1 MKRIFISSVQ
11 KEFSEERR
19 ALRNFIQG
27 EALLR
32 RYFSV
37 FLFEDLPA
45 TDRRADQVYLNEVD
59 RCDIFVGLFG
69 TGYGSEN
76 AEGYSPTEREFDR
89 ATAGH
94 KTRFIFIKNAVD
106 SERHLKMRA
115 LITKAEGQVVWRR
128 FSETPELF
136 SDIYAALVQYLEDA
150 ALIRVVP
157 FDAAPCLKARLAD
170 LDKGRISDFIRR
182 ARRERGFPLSEKATT
197 KEFLTHLNLLDA
209 GRPTNAAILLFGRQP
224 QKFLISS
231 EVKCA
236 HFHGTEATKPIPSY
250 HVYKGDVFELVD
262 QAVDFVMS
270 KINLAVGTRAR
281 SNQVP
286 VAYEIPLEVVR
297 EAIVN
302 AVAHRDYTSNGSVQV
317 MLFSNRLEIWN
328 PGGLPPSLTLK
339 MLRKPHGSIPWNPL
353 LAEPLY
359 LAKYIER
366 MGTGTGDMIRRCREA
381 GLPEPR
387 FALTDGFVATL
398 PRRPQK
404 AMETVT
410 AQSGGKISPQAPRK
424 YPASTPQVVA
434 LLKAVK
440 DKPRSRAYL
449 QRVAGIRDREH
460 FRREYL
466 KKLLTARLFE
476 PTIPGKPTSSR
487 QKYRITSSGRNYLA
501 NEKKPTLG

>member
-11 KEFSEERR
+11 NEFSEERR
-19 ALRNFIQG
+19 ALRDFIRG

-59 RCDIFVGLFG
+59 RCDIYVGLFG
-69 TGYGSEN
+69 RGYGSEN
-76 AEGYSPTEREFDR
+76 AAGLSPTEREFDR
-89 ATAGH
+89 ATSGN
-94 KTRFIFIKNAVD
+94 KTRFIFIKNMDD
-106 SERHLKMRA
+106 SERHPKMRA
-115 LITKAEGQVVWRR
+115 LITKAEGQLVWRR

-136 SDIYAALVQYLEDA
+136 SCFYAALVQYLEDA
-150 ALIRVVP
+150 DLIRTSP
-157 FDAAPCLKARLAD
+157 FDAAPCLKAGLAD
-170 LDKGRISDFIRR
+170 LDKERILEFIRR
-182 ARRERGFPLSEKATT
+182 ARRERNFPLSEKATS
-197 KEFLTHLNLLDA
+197 KEFLTHLNLLDR

-236 HFHGTEATKPIPSY
+236 HFHGIEAAKPIPSY
-250 HVYKGDVFELVD
+250 QVYKGTVFELVD

-281 SNQVP
+281 STEVP

-339 MLRKPHGSIPWNPL
+339 MLLKPHGSIPWNPL

-381 GLPEPR
+381 GLPVPR
-387 FALTDGFVATL
+387 FTLTDGFVATIR
-398 PRRPQK
+398 RRPK
-404 AMETVT
+404 RAIETVT
-410 AQSGGKISPQAPRK
+410 AESTGKVPPQAPRK
-424 YPASTPQVVA
+424 HPASYCLAEGSQG
-434 LLKAVK
+434 KA
-440 DKPRSRAYL
+440 AFT
-449 QRVAGIRDREH
+449 GI
-460 FRREYL
+460 
-466 KKLLTARLFE
+466 
-476 PTIPGKPTSSR
+476 SSD
-487 QKYRITSSGRNYLA
+487 SGGH
-501 NEKKPTLG
+501 P